1 VQRHDASED
10 DIRCGRLFGY
20 DCLSDRFGIER
31 ADAGFLMTVID
42 HNATSSIPLSEA
54 PTGLLVSSSPGDR
67 IAGRYS
73 LLGLLGAGG
82 MGTVYRARDEE
93 LDELIA
99 LKMLLPEFVDEAG
112 MLERF
117 RREVKLARRVTHKNV
132 ARVFDIGEHGSSKY
146 LTMEYIEGETLSAR
160 LSRQGAMPVVQVV
173 DIALSICAGLSAAHA
188 AGVVHRDLKPENVM
202 IAKDGRVVVMDFGIA
217 RARVEDAS
225 RTQVGAAIG
234 TPAYMSPEQVQ
245 GLEDIDSR
253 ADIYALGAMLYELLT
268 GVQPWRGDSI
278 VAVAAARLMQPPPDP
293 CVKRPSLPVVYS
305 ELVKKCMARDR
316 EQRFASADE
325 VAATLTHLL
334 STNDPAATGN
344 TPHIVRTG
352 MSSAIATS
360 TAVVPSMPAPAP
372 PPSTDKTVALLPF
385 RNSGPPADDYL
396 AEGLTDDLIDTLS
409 MTSGLKVR
417 PRGVVMRFKG
427 VDQDPREIGKEL
439 GVQVVVEGSV
449 RRAPAGLRITA
460 RVLSVADGFQLWAK
474 RFDRPEKDLFVV
486 NDEVATAIA
495 EALTVDMTSPTRQ
508 APTDPAAIELYLRAR
523 VEYRKFWAPGVR
535 VAVELLEKALELAP
549 NDSTILSGYASALA
563 RLAFY
568 DGDYAQ
574 RAHVAAEKALAAAPH
589 LPEAHLAMGHALM
602 QLGDMANA
610 VRSLRQCLQRAP
622 SNAEAHW
629 VMGMILM
636 ETGPLDDAERS
647 LEAAQSL
654 DPALPAVARML
665 ARTSCT
671 RHQWQRAYKYLETA
685 RTIDGEFSYLT
696 HMLRFASWSRDEEAI
711 ERALAE
717 LDVPELNGPVQ
728 QLILETYRDRH
739 SANTLNLRR
748 NSFFTTAASWR
759 RTAYFLQL
767 DCEVAAYAHNDSH
780 VAEDLRLLA
789 NSRIHD
795 LLWFD
800 HCPLFDSYRSLP
812 EFVQTRTIVAAR
824 AQMVVDAFRGR

>member
-1 VQRHDASED
+1 
-10 DIRCGRLFGY
+10 
-20 DCLSDRFGIER
+20 
-31 ADAGFLMTVID
+31 MTVID
-42 HNATSSIPLSEA
+42 NNATSAVPLSEA
-54 PTGLLVSSSPGDR
+54 PTGLLVSSAPSDR
-67 IAGRYS
+67 IAGRYT

-82 MGTVYRARDEE
+82 MGTVYRAKDEE

-132 ARVFDIGEHGSSKY
+132 ARVYDIGEHGSGKY

-160 LSRQGAMPVVQVV
+160 VARQSPMHVAQVV
-173 DIALSICAGLSAAHA
+173 DIALSICAGLSAAHV

-202 IAKDGRVVVMDFGIA
+202 IAKDGRVVIMDFGIA

-245 GLEDIDSR
+245 GLEDIDAR
-253 ADIYALGAMLYELLT
+253 ADIYAFGAMLYELFT
-268 GVQPWRGDSI
+268 GVQPFRGDSI

-293 CVKRPSLPVVYS
+293 CVRRPSLPVAYG
-305 ELVKKCMARDR
+305 EFVKKCMARDR
-316 EQRFASADE
+316 DQRFSSADE
-325 VAATLTHLL
+325 IAAALTYLL
-334 STNDPAATGN
+334 STNDPSSTGN
-344 TPHIVRTG
+344 TPQILRTG
-352 MSSAIATS
+352 SSPVIATN
-360 TAVVPSMPAPAP
+360 TAVVPSMPAPTP
-372 PPSTDKTVALLPF
+372 TEKTVALLPF

-409 MTSGLKVR
+409 MTEGLKVR

-523 VEYRKFWAPGVR
+523 VEYRKFWAPGVK

-568 DGDYAQ
+568 DGDQAA
-574 RAHVAAEKALAAAPH
+574 RAHAAAEKALAAAPH
-589 LPEAHLAMGHALM
+589 LPEAYVAMGHALM
-602 QLGDMANA
+602 QQGDLAGS
-610 VRSLRQCLQRAP
+610 VRALKQAIQKSP
-622 SNAEAHW
+622 SNAEPHW
-629 VMGMILM
+629 VLGMILL
-636 ETGPLDDAERS
+636 ESGPLDDAARA
-647 LEAAQSL
+647 LETAMSL
-654 DPALPAVARML
+654 DPMLPAVARML
-665 ARTSCT
+665 ARVTAT
-671 RHQWQRAYKYLETA
+671 RRDWDRAYKLLEQSRVT
-685 RTIDGEFSYLT
+685 DGEFSYLI
-696 HMLRFASWSRDEEAI
+696 HRLRFATWERDVAKVEAV
-711 ERALAE
+711 LNE
-717 LDVPELNGPVQ
+717 LRKPENQGPVQ
-728 QLILETYRDRH
+728 VAIMESVLKKSAPGQVSPMRQEAFVDR
-739 SANTLNLRR
+739 AG
-748 NSFFTTAASWR
+748 WR
-759 RTAYFLQL
+759 RKAYFLQL
-767 DCEVAAYAHNDSH
+767 DAEMAAYADDLPRMFESIRLS
-780 VAEDLRLLA
+780 AENNLQDLMWL
-789 NSRIHD
+789 
-795 LLWFD
+795 D
-800 HCPLFDSYRSLP
+800 HCPLFEAHRQIP
-812 EFVQTRTIVAAR
+812 EFVQARSIVAAR
-824 AQMVVDAFRGR
+824 VQRVVDAYRAR